1 MGVLFIL
8 VLGSVGAPWLARH
21 DPNRVN
27 ISMARQA
34 PDSSHMLGADLV
46 GRDVLSRVLH
56 GGRVSLSVGLISVS
70 ISTAIGTLLGCV
82 AGYSRG
88 WLDHLIMRATD
99 VVMSLPNLVLILV
112 AVAFL
117 GPSIYNVMS
126 LPNLVLILVAVAFLG
141 PSIYNVMLVIGL
153 LGWPSLCRLVRG
165 QFLTVREAVFVEA
178 AVMLGLPNRR
188 IIFLHIL
195 PHVIPYVIVAATFSV
210 ANAILSEAAL
220 SFLGLGVQ
228 PPTASWG
235 SMLNAAQ
242 NITVIGSMPWLWLP
256 PGIAITLCILSI
268 NFLGDALRDALD
280 PQLKIR

>member
-70 ISTAIGTLLGCV
+70 ISTVIGTLLGCV

-99 VVMSLPNLVLILV
+99 V
-112 AVAFL
+112 
-117 GPSIYNVMS
+117 VMS

-188 IIFLHIL
+188 IIFFHIL